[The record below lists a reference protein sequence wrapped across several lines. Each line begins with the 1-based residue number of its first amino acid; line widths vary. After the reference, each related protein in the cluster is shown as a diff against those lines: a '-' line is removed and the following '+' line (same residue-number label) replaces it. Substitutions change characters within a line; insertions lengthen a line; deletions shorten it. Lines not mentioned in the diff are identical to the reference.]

1 MPETRKQVCACC
13 GDGVPVGVVPFGAL
27 KGKPACDACL
37 RACGEDRSMR
47 VPPDFDSDADVDE
60 VYAELAPPRA
70 AVAGGWR

>member
-1 MPETRKQVCACC
+1 MLKDALRTVCACC

-27 KGKPACDACL
+27 KGQPACDACL
-37 RACGEDRSMR
+37 RACGEDRSMS
-47 VPPDFDSDADVDE
+47 VPPDSDK